1 MDLERQN
8 WKDFLLEHYSQ
19 VNQHLRE
26 CDRNRNI
33 ILQVYFVIFIG
44 MLSFAYST
52 TTDWL
57 KIIVPVFLFVFGL
70 FIAHYVTYARAWHCE
85 YTRVAKAIHKSFL
98 NTDLRLYNAAK
109 QIKEEEEE
117 KERGRYFNPRGTEFI
132 IASVVWLSMTVE
144 IFLFSY
150 ETLLQLPHSS
160 LSSQF
165 LAIISLIVM
174 VGLLGFTIW
183 RYKHHLDR
191 RQDEF
196 PDSWC
201 ILKDDRFKKAQEE

>member
-1 MDLERQN
+1 VNLERQN

-33 ILQVYFVIFIG
+33 IFQVYFVIFIG

-57 KIIVPVFLFVFGL
+57 RIIVPGFLFVFGL
-70 FIAHYVTYARAWHCE
+70 FIAYYVTYARAWHCE

-98 NTDLRLYNAAK
+98 NTDLCLYNAAK
-109 QIKEEEEE
+109 EIKEEEE
-117 KERGRYFNPRGTEFI
+117 KDRRGYVNRRGTEFI
-132 IASVVWLSMTVE
+132 IAIVVWFSIGVE
-144 IFLFSY
+144 IFLFFY
-150 ETLLQLPHSS
+150 ETLLRPPHDS

-165 LAIISLIVM
+165 PVIILLIAM
-174 VGLLGFTIW
+174 VGFLGFTIW
-183 RYKHHLDR
+183 WYKHHLDR

-201 ILKDDRFKKAQEE
+201 ILKDDRFKKAQDE